1 MTARLHVCDNKT
13 TMWTLAVI
21 RKMKLQKAVV
31 DETRRIAIGSAIGTL
46 IMLAVFAAIG
56 RFDSTVV
63 LGALLGYVTA
73 VLNFFLMSVTVQQAA
88 GDIQGDEEERVS
100 RGKRLMRTSYSMRRL
115 LQGVVIVVALLV
127 PCFNWVATVIPL
139 VLPQLSIVARQLFSR
154 HKSSERTDKPNG

>member
-1 MTARLHVCDNKT
+1 
-13 TMWTLAVI
+13 MWTLAVI
-21 RKMKLQKAVV
+21 EKMKLQKAVV
-31 DETRRIAIGSAIGTL
+31 DESRRIAIGSAIGTL

-73 VLNFFLMSVTVQQAA
+73 VLNFFLLSVTVQQAA

>member
-21 RKMKLQKAVV
+21 GKMKLQKAVV

-73 VLNFFLMSVTVQQAA
+73 VLNFFLLSVTVQQAA

-100 RGKRLMRTSYSMRRL
+100 RGRRLMRTSYSMRRL

-127 PCFNWVATVIPL
+127 PCFNWVAAVIAL
-139 VLPQLSIVARQLFSR
+139 VLPHLSIVARQLLSR
-154 HKSSERTDKPNG
+154 SKSSERTDKPNG

>member
-1 MTARLHVCDNKT
+1 
-13 TMWTLAVI
+13 MWTLAVI

-73 VLNFFLMSVTVQQAA
+73 VLNFFLLSVTVQQAA

-127 PCFNWVATVIPL
+127 PCFNWVAAVIAL
-139 VLPQLSIVARQLFSR
+139 VLPHLSIVARQLLSR
-154 HKSSERTDKPNG
+154 SKSSERTDKPNG

>member
-1 MTARLHVCDNKT
+1 
-13 TMWTLAVI
+13 MWTLAVI
-21 RKMKLQKAVV
+21 GKMKLQKAVV

-73 VLNFFLMSVTVQQAA
+73 VLNFFLLSVTVQQAA

-100 RGKRLMRTSYSMRRL
+100 RGRRLMRTSYSMRRL

-127 PCFNWVATVIPL
+127 PCFNWVAAVIAL
-139 VLPQLSIVARQLFSR
+139 VLPHLSIVARQLLSR
-154 HKSSERTDKPNG
+154 SKSSERTDKPNG

>member
-1 MTARLHVCDNKT
+1 
-13 TMWTLAVI
+13 MWTLAVI

-73 VLNFFLMSVTVQQAA
+73 VLNFFLLSVTVQQAA
-88 GDIQGDEEERVS
+88 GDIQGDEE
-100 RGKRLMRTSYSMRRL
+100 
-115 LQGVVIVVALLV
+115 
-127 PCFNWVATVIPL
+127 
-139 VLPQLSIVARQLFSR
+139 
-154 HKSSERTDKPNG
+154 

>member
-1 MTARLHVCDNKT
+1 
-13 TMWTLAVI
+13 MWTLAVI

-73 VLNFFLMSVTVQQAA
+73 VLNFFLLSVTVQQAA

-127 PCFNWVATVIPL
+127 SCFNWVATVIAL